1 MSLKT
6 RIEDLAVRI
15 ATEVKT
21 IKTQYSGNNQ
31 GDLTTLATTDK
42 TSLLAAVN
50 ELKALIDAINAAG
63 YGIGDLV
70 STNNLSDVA
79 DATAALANL
88 GGLTQAEVDVRI
100 QLIVGSAPAALD
112 TLAELAAALGDDAN
126 FATSV
131 NNALTKRLRFD
142 AAQTLT
148 EGEKTQ
154 GQVNL
159 DVYSRPEIGNPDS
172 NFVTT
177 FEAALV

>member
-6 RIEDLAVRI
+6 RIDDLAVRI

-21 IKTQYSGNNQ
+21 MKMHYAGNNQ
-31 GDLTTLATTDK
+31 GGLTTLATADK
-42 TSLLAAVN
+42 TSLLAAIN
-50 ELKALIDAINAAG
+50 ELKGLIDTINNAG
-63 YGIGDLV
+63 YDVGDLL

-79 DATAALANL
+79 DAAAALANL
-88 GGLTQAEVDVRI
+88 GGLTQAQVDARV

-126 FATSV
+126 FASTV

-148 EGEKTQ
+148 AGEKSQ

-159 DVYSRPEIGNPDS
+159 DVYSRAEIGNPES